1 MFKFESPIFVHK
13 NILKKDMLEELR
25 DYPLQISRMMLEGCG
40 DGVLKGTEITWENNI
55 LKVHPGLILY
65 GRNIYRM
72 EEECSLTCPPVDQ
85 LTYIK
90 VRFVT
95 MDFEKD
101 RIGGFGNVYLDDQMP
116 ESREVELGRFR
127 LQEGARLRTEYEN
140 FEDYQTEFDT
150 VNRIHMPYVCPGGI
164 GLWAKLLMEFAL
176 ELMKTGTE
184 GIYDVSFAM
193 QIIGAKGDISRE
205 LVVWYVEKNT
215 GKKVTEPSNRFLYEN
230 LLHIL
235 RERKAGNNGLTRT
248 QNNTRQML
256 LL

>member
-1 MFKFESPIFVHK
+1 MFRFESPVFVHK

-25 DYPLQISRMMLEGCG
+25 DYPLIISRMMLEDCG
-40 DGVLKGTEITWENNI
+40 NGVLKGTGITWEDQV
-55 LKVHPGLILY
+55 LRVHPGLILF
-65 GRNIYRM
+65 GGNIYRM
-72 EEECSLTCPPVDQ
+72 EEECSLMCPPVDQ

-101 RIGGFGNVYLDDQMP
+101 RIGGLGDVYIDERPP
-116 ESREVELGRFR
+116 EDGEVELGRFR
-127 LQEGARLRTEYEN
+127 LQEGARLRCEYES

-150 VNRIHMPYVCPGGI
+150 VNRIYMPYVCPGGT
-164 GLWAKLLMEFAL
+164 GLWPKLLMEFAI

-184 GIYDVSFAM
+184 NIYDVSFATQVM
-193 QIIGAKGDISRE
+193 GAKGQISQE

-215 GKKVTEPSNRFLYEN
+215 EKKVTDFSNRLFYES

-235 RERKAGNNGLTRT
+235 RERKTGNSGFTRP